1 MWVLHLSNEYVKNT
15 FNVVFFVLL
24 CRFKSSNMYIMK
36 FNIIVAMDNNRGIG
50 LNNQLPWS
58 FKEDLTYFKNL
69 TKGAGNNAIIMG
81 KNTYHSINKEL
92 PYRDN
97 IILSTTLTQ
106 IPENMFL
113 CKSIKDIFDLVQNKQ
128 SSQSDAKIDSALLDM
143 EYKRTPRSSHDRKC
157 MTWPAKSPEL
167 VTENIGNEDTVFKN
181 TSYSQMRLQIPT
193 CISKYSK
200 YDDIWIIGGSSIYKQ
215 FLDMPEYIDKIFIT
229 YIDNDYDC
237 DTFFPE
243 LPDYYELANSSI
255 SIENNISLTFN
266 MYKNMFVSEEINMSK
281 CV

>member
-1 MWVLHLSNEYVKNT
+1 MY
-15 FNVVFFVLL
+15 FIVLL

-58 FKEDLTYFKNL
+58 FKEDITYFKNI

-92 PYRDN
+92 PHRDN

-113 CKSIKDIFDLVQNKQ
+113 CKSIKEIFDLVQNKQ
-128 SSQSDAKIDSALLDM
+128 PSQSDAKTDSSLLDI
-143 EYKRTPRSSHDRKC
+143 EYKHTP
-157 MTWPAKSPEL
+157 A
-167 VTENIGNEDTVFKN
+167 
-181 TSYSQMRLQIPT
+181 
-193 CISKYSK
+193 K

-229 YIDNDYDC
+229 YIDNNYSC
-237 DTFFPE
+237 DSFFPE
-243 LPDYYELANSSI
+243 LPDYYELVNSSI
-255 SIENNISLTFN
+255 SNEKHILLTFN
-266 MYKNMFVSEEINMSK
+266 MYKNMFVSEEMNMSK
-281 CV
+281 GV

>member
-1 MWVLHLSNEYVKNT
+1 
-15 FNVVFFVLL
+15 
-24 CRFKSSNMYIMK
+24 MK

-58 FKEDLTYFKNL
+58 FKEDITYFKNL

-92 PYRDN
+92 PHRDN

-113 CKSIKDIFDLVQNKQ
+113 CKSIKEIFDLVQNKQ
-128 SSQSDAKIDSALLDM
+128 PSQSDAKTDSSLLDI
-143 EYKRTPRSSHDRKC
+143 EYKHTPTSFHDRKC
-157 MTWPAKSPEL
+157 VTWPAKSSEI
-167 VTENIGNEDTVFKN
+167 VTEKIGNDDTVFNN
-181 TSYSQMRLQIPT
+181 TSYSQMHLQIPT
-193 CISKYSK
+193 RISKDSN

-229 YIDNDYDC
+229 YIDNNYSC
-237 DTFFPE
+237 DSFFPE
-243 LPDYYELANSSI
+243 LPDYYELVNSSI
-255 SIENNISLTFN
+255 SNEKHILLTFN
-266 MYKNMFVSEEINMSK
+266 MYKNMFVSEEMNMSK
-281 CV
+281 GV